1 MRSNT
6 NKDFDSAFDC
16 SRYIAHGIQLP
27 YHFEG
32 HNLRLHRM
40 EIMASAIDQLA
51 DAGQQAY
58 NFSAAKL
65 KQLELAEYT
74 RRSSTQDFYPVEYS
88 NFLSLMNQSDLDDY
102 TMTGN
107 EFNLIREISAAQDAL
122 QPTSKLIYDKCNT
135 ERIKQLIYCSENLSL
150 KEMFWKKMKENE
162 QLTWLLLNESKLK
175 NNSSHQCSFKY
186 QNMVDESMQEFG
198 ENRTDSLSTDDS
210 NSSENYGRKRR
221 LCRHFL
227 KGYCNRGNAC
237 DFLHDL
243 SIFCPISQKVFLGG
257 LPAHITEFTL
267 RQKLAQQGYNVIN
280 RPKVLR
286 GFTPQVCMGSV
297 EEAQELIA
305 KGSILIDGSF
315 VDVRAYG
322 DYTTCDIERMRPEE
336 IKRSV
341 FLGGLSKGTTSQIII
356 DDLEKMD
363 VKVVNKPLIK
373 NGFTPKVT
381 LATIKE
387 SNMLIKLKR
396 VSINNTLVDVRPYI
410 NLKNPSRS
418 NRKRK

>member
-1 MRSNT
+1 MQSNT

-16 SRYIAHGIQLP
+16 SFSLTHGIQLP
-27 YHFEG
+27 YHSEG
-32 HNLRLHRM
+32 YIWRHHPREM
-40 EIMASAIDQLA
+40 MASAIDHVI
-51 DAGQQAY
+51 DAGEQAY

-65 KQLELAEYT
+65 KQLELAESF
-74 RRSSTQDFYPVEYS
+74 RRSLTEDYYPVEYK
-88 NFLSLMNQSDLDDY
+88 NLLSLVNQSDLNDF
-102 TMTGN
+102 TLTGN
-107 EFNLIREISAAQDAL
+107 EFNLIRGISAAEDAL
-122 QPTSKLIYDKCNT
+122 QPTSMLIYDKCNT
-135 ERIKQLIYCSENLSL
+135 ERIKHWIYCSENLSL
-150 KEMFWKKMKENE
+150 QEMFWTKMKENE
-162 QLTWLLLNESKLK
+162 QLTELLLNERELK
-175 NNSSHQCSFKY
+175 DNSSQQCSFKY
-186 QNMVDESMQEFG
+186 PNIVDESLQEFG
-198 ENRTDSLSTDDS
+198 ENPRDSWNTDDS
-210 NSSENYGRKRR
+210 NSSENFARKRR

-227 KGYCNRGNAC
+227 KGYCKRGRTC

-267 RQKLAQQGYNVIN
+267 RLKLAQKGYKVIN

-322 DYTTCDIERMRPEE
+322 DFTTCDIGKMRPED
-336 IKRSV
+336 INRSV
-341 FLGGLSKGTTSQIII
+341 FLGGLSKGTTSQMIR

-363 VKVVNKPLIK
+363 VKVVNNPLIK
-373 NGFTPKVT
+373 TGFTPKVT
-381 LATIKE
+381 LATVKE

-410 NLKNPSRS
+410 SLKNTSRS
-418 NRKRK
+418 NIKRK

>member
-1 MRSNT
+1 MCSYT

-16 SRYIAHGIQLP
+16 SCYLAHGIQLP
-27 YHFEG
+27 YHSEG
-32 HNLRLHRM
+32 HNFRLHPREM
-40 EIMASAIDQLA
+40 MASAIDQVI

-65 KQLELAEYT
+65 KQLELAEPT
-74 RRSSTQDFYPVEYS
+74 GRSTIEDYYPVEYN
-88 NFLSLMNQSDLDDY
+88 NFLSLVNHSDLDDF

-122 QPTSKLIYDKCNT
+122 EPTSKLIYDKCNT

-150 KEMFWKKMKENE
+150 QEMFWKNMRENE
-162 QLTWLLLNESKLK
+162 QLMKLLLNKKELKDNRSK
-175 NNSSHQCSFKY
+175 QCSLKY
-186 QNMVDESMQEFG
+186 ENMIRECMQEFG
-198 ENRTDSLSTDDS
+198 ENPRDSWNTDDS
-210 NSSENYGRKRR
+210 NSSENYTRKRR
-221 LCRHFL
+221 LCKHFL
-227 KGYCNRGNAC
+227 KGYCKRGRAC

-243 SIFCPISQKVFLGG
+243 SMFYPTSQKVFLGG
-257 LPAHITEFTL
+257 LPTHITEFTL
-267 RQKLAQQGYNVIN
+267 RLKLAQQGYKVIN

-286 GFTPQVCMGSV
+286 GFSPQVCMGSE

-305 KGSILIDGSF
+305 KGSILIDDSF

-322 DYTTCDIERMRPEE
+322 DYTTCDIEKMRPEYM
-336 IKRSV
+336 KRSV
-341 FLGGLSKGTTSQIII
+341 FLGGLAKGTTSQMIR
-356 DDLEKMD
+356 DDLKKMD
-363 VKVVNKPLIK
+363 VKVVNNPLIK

-387 SNMLIKLKR
+387 RNMLIKLKR

-410 NLKNPSRS
+410 SLKNPSRS